1 MARIARQKKVP
12 VVRIAIQKKVPVVS
26 MVRWMVRNR
35 YLLVA
40 AMVISIAFLCL
51 PVVTFHD
58 PTNTVLED
66 SRGALLSAR
75 ITSDGQ
81 WRFPECDSVPYKVG
95 QCIRYYEDQYFRV
108 HPGVNPVSLTKALL
122 RNIKAGRVVS
132 GGSTMTMQVVRL
144 SRKGKPRTVA
154 QKIIEMALA
163 LRLELSLSKDEIFRL
178 YSSHA
183 PFGGNVVGVDAASW
197 RYYGR
202 PASKLSWGEAAALA
216 VLPNS
221 PSLIYPGKNSEIL
234 LQKRNRLLDK
244 LEEKGVI
251 GGVSCDLAKGEP
263 LPGKPYPL
271 PQVTPHLLDRA
282 EREGYGGK
290 RNVTTIDKA
299 LQERV
304 TGVVERHHQHLMQNE
319 IHNAAVLIIH
329 IPERKVVAYVGNTL
343 TDDEG
348 SAPYVDII
356 GAPRSSGSILKP
368 LLYTFM
374 LDEGELLP
382 DNLVPDIPTH
392 ISGYT
397 PLNFDRTYSGAVPAG
412 TALVRSLNVPA
423 VRMLQAYG
431 VEKFHS
437 RLQSLGFS
445 SISQPP
451 GHYGLT
457 LILGGAEV
465 TLWDLCRVY
474 TGMAGS
480 LNHIQANGYRYDQG
494 EYSSPSYLLNNKE
507 PSPNKNDLSAT
518 LKSSGIMSAAAIW
531 NCFEVLTEPERPT
544 QEGSWERFSSSKT
557 IAWKT
562 GTSFGYRDAWAIGLN
577 AEYLVGVWIGNA
589 DGEGRPGL
597 TGVNVA
603 APLIFEAFGLLHSS
617 AWFEPP
623 YDELTEIEV
632 CARSGFRAGPD
643 CDQVKTQLVPDA
655 GKRVEACPYHRKI
668 HLDREEHFRVNSDC
682 YPVDKMVSR
691 TWFVLPPAMEWY
703 YRKKAPHYHT
713 LPPMA
718 PGCDEE
724 NDQPMEMIYPRE
736 TRQVFIPR
744 GLDGKLSRVV
754 FEVAHRETGVTIHW
768 HLDDQY
774 LGETSLIHEVELTAR
789 PGNHTLILVD
799 SRGHILE
806 KQFEV
811 VEQAQR

>member
-1 MARIARQKKVP
+1 MK
-12 VVRIAIQKKVPVVS
+12 
-26 MVRWMVRNR
+26 RNR
-35 YLLVA
+35 YLLIA
-40 AMVISIAFLCL
+40 FMVISIAFLSL

-81 WRFPECDSVPYKVG
+81 WRFPECDSVPYKVS
-95 QCIRYYEDQYFRV
+95 QCIRYYEDQYFRA

-122 RNIKAGRVVS
+122 RNIRAGRIVS
-132 GGSTMTMQVVRL
+132 GGSTITMQVVRL
-144 SRKGKPRTVA
+144 SRNGKPRTVT

-178 YSSHA
+178 YASHA

-202 PASKLSWGEAAALA
+202 PANKLSWGEAAALA
-216 VLPNS
+216 VLPNA
-221 PSLIYPGKNSEIL
+221 PSLIYPGKNSAIL
-234 LQKRNRLLDK
+234 KQKRDRLLDK
-244 LEEKGVI
+244 LEEKGVL
-251 GGVSCDLAKGEP
+251 GATGCDLAKEEP

-271 PQVTPHLLDRA
+271 PQQTPHLLDRA

-290 RNVTTIDKA
+290 RNVTTIDKD

-304 TGVVERHHQHLMQNE
+304 AGVVERHHQRLLQNE

-329 IPERKVVAYVGNTL
+329 IPDRKVVAYVGNTL

-348 SAPYVDII
+348 SGRYVDII

-368 LLYTFM
+368 LLYTMM
-374 LDEGELLP
+374 LDEGEILP

-397 PLNFDRTYSGAVPAG
+397 PLNFDRTYSGAVPAS

-423 VRMLQAYG
+423 VRMLQEYG
-431 VEKFHS
+431 LEKFHS

-445 SISQPP
+445 SINKPP

-474 TGMAGS
+474 AGMAGS
-480 LNHIQANGYRYDQG
+480 LNHIRINEYRYDPG
-494 EYSSPSYLLNNKE
+494 EYLSPSYLASKVAKHAAE
-507 PSPNKNDLSAT
+507 TAPDTP

-531 NCFEVLTEPERPT
+531 NCFEVLTELERPT

-577 AEYLVGVWIGNA
+577 ADYLVGVWVGNA

-603 APLIFEAFGLLHSS
+603 APLMFEAFGLLPSQE
-617 AWFEPP
+617 WFEPP
-623 YDELTEIEV
+623 YDELTEIVV
-632 CARSGFRAGPD
+632 CAQSGFRAGPD
-643 CDQVKTQLVPDA
+643 CDQVKTQMVPDA
-655 GKRVEACPYHRKI
+655 GERVKACPYHRVI

-682 YPVDKMVSR
+682 YPVEKMVSR
-691 TWFVLPPAMEWY
+691 SWFVLPPAMEWY
-703 YRKKAPHYHT
+703 YRKKDPYYRT
-713 LPPMA
+713 LPPLA
-718 PGCDEE
+718 PGCGDGNE
-724 NDQPMEMIYPRE
+724 QPMEMIYPRE
-736 TRQVFIPR
+736 TRQIFIPR
-744 GLDGKLSRVV
+744 GLDGSLSRVV
-754 FEVAHRETGVTIHW
+754 FEVAHRETGVTIYW

-774 LGETSLIHEVELTAR
+774 LGETTLIHQVELTAL
-789 PGNHTLILVD
+789 PGNHTLTLVD
-799 SRGHILE
+799 SRGNILE

-811 VEQAQR
+811 VAQ